1 MKSMKPFV
9 SFPPLVIRPA
19 SPDDAALLRLIYAP
33 YIQETA
39 ITFEKTVPS
48 LKEFRERIV
57 HTLQQYPYL
66 VCEENQEVVGYAYLS
81 AFNPRSAYR
90 HCAETSIYVKKNMR
104 HHGVGKALYQA
115 LEKSAQSMGILNLN
129 ACIAYP
135 SNADPFLSLDSP
147 HFHEHLGYTVVGRF
161 HQCGFKFGR
170 YYDMIWMEKMIGRH
184 DKSPH
189 PFTPYPELSAK

>member
-1 MKSMKPFV
+1 MKPFV

-129 ACIAYP
+129 ACIA
-135 SNADPFLSLDSP
+135 SP
-147 HFHEHLGYTVVGRF
+147 VVDDEYLNHNSIRFHEHEHLGYTVVGRF

>member
-1 MKSMKPFV
+1 MMAFV
-9 SFPPLVIRPA
+9 SFAPVVIPPA
-19 SPDDAALLRLIYAP
+19 SPEDAALLRLIYAP

-135 SNADPFLSLDSP
+135 SNEKKPDPFLSLDSP

-170 YYDMIWMEKMIGRH
+170 YYDMIWMEKMIGCH

>member
-1 MKSMKPFV
+1 MKPFV

-104 HHGVGKALYQA
+104 HHGVGKALYHA

-129 ACIAYP
+129 ACNEKKP
-135 SNADPFLSLDSP
+135 DPFLSLDSP

>member
-1 MKSMKPFV
+1 MKPFV

-104 HHGVGKALYQA
+104 HHGVG
-115 LEKSAQSMGILNLN
+115 
-129 ACIAYP
+129 
-135 SNADPFLSLDSP
+135 
-147 HFHEHLGYTVVGRF
+147 
-161 HQCGFKFGR
+161 
-170 YYDMIWMEKMIGRH
+170 
-184 DKSPH
+184 
-189 PFTPYPELSAK
+189 